1 MPLIGIAAGFLVFA
15 PRIHR
20 VSRAVQDQLAA
31 ISARA
36 QESFAGGRIV
46 KTFAIEDREQASIER
61 LGRTYLEANVR
72 LARIRGV
79 VTGWTSLMGAL
90 GMAVIV
96 YIGGRQTLA
105 GRFDISSMLLFAT
118 LQFRLVWPMI
128 AFGWIFSLVQRGA
141 AGADR
146 IAEVFAE
153 PAEVSV
159 DGAAAGRMRGEIEIR
174 GLSFAYDGKPVL
186 EDVSLQIPAGSTL
199 GVVGPTGSGKTT
211 LVSLLARLYDPPR
224 DSLRI
229 DGKDVHSIALD
240 DLRGAIA
247 FVPQEAFLFSTTI
260 RDNITFGRPD
270 APTEAIESA
279 VDDASLRRDLE
290 DFPDGAATGFRPR
303 LFRTGCN
310 HHSTARYGTA
320 SCRQT
325 RQTTQRSSGRLC
337 HPM

>member
-1 MPLIGIAAGFLVFA
+1 MFKRWRLVLSYLPPFKRAVLGGVVALVAGNVCMLVAPVLMQRGMLAIEEPLRNGAEVVPGRVMAFAAAALGVVALGALSTFFKRLLLMRTSRRVETDLRRDFFAHLQRVPLSYFDRMRTGDLMSRATADMETVRMAIGPAMMYLVDSCLTLVGAVCVMLYINAELTLYALMPLIGIAAGFLVFA

-46 KTFAIEDREQASIER
+46 KTFAIEDREQASIEG

-72 LARIRGV
+72 LARIRGM

-146 IAEVFAE
+146 IAEVFVE
-153 PAEVSV
+153 PAE
-159 DGAAAGRMRGEIEIR
+159 
-174 GLSFAYDGKPVL
+174 PV
-186 EDVSLQIPAGSTL
+186 P
-199 GVVGPTGSGKTT
+199 
-211 LVSLLARLYDPPR
+211 
-224 DSLRI
+224 
-229 DGKDVHSIALD
+229 
-240 DLRGAIA
+240 
-247 FVPQEAFLFSTTI
+247 
-260 RDNITFGRPD
+260 
-270 APTEAIESA
+270 
-279 VDDASLRRDLE
+279 
-290 DFPDGAATGFRPR
+290 
-303 LFRTGCN
+303 
-310 HHSTARYGTA
+310 
-320 SCRQT
+320 
-325 RQTTQRSSGRLC
+325 
-337 HPM
+337 